1 MVTFAEQYLQG
12 LGCAYEKRS
21 DGTLVVHGNLDVS
34 ARSLTSLPDL
44 SGVVVKGHFI
54 CRYNKLTSL
63 KGSPQVV
70 EGTYF
75 CNGNKLET
83 LEHAPAK
90 VGGTFFANQN
100 PLKSL
105 EGAPRKFNRLESDLG
120 DFLDWSEIPAHLR
133 ITPETKERELRRVA
147 EEATVLQRP
156 IKARR
161 PLRLNIPPQT

>member
-1 MVTFAEQYLQG
+1 MITFAEQYLQG

-21 DGTLVVHGNLDVS
+21 DGTLVVPGNLDVS
-34 ARSLTSLPDL
+34 ARSLTELPDL
-44 SGVVVKGHFI
+44 KDVVVKGHFI

-63 KGSPQVV
+63 KGSPQIV

-83 LEHAPAK
+83 LEHAPK
-90 VGGTFFANQN
+90 MVGGTFFANQN

-120 DFLDWSEIPAHLR
+120 NFLDWESIPAHFR
-133 ITPETKERELRRVA
+133 ITPETKERELKRAV
-147 EEATVLQRP
+147 EEATVLQHA
-156 IKARR
+156 ITARR
-161 PLRLNIPPQT
+161 PLRLNIPPQR